1 MVFMCE
7 KSNGV
12 PQMIAMVGAILII
25 LVLCIHC
32 EHSSTRLFNVVS
44 PRKCGVYT
52 SAGVREVLI
61 CMVYSG
67 TDGLVTIAYNSII
80 EV

>member
-7 KSNGV
+7 KSNGG
-12 PQMIAMVGAILII
+12 PQMIAMVGAVLII

-32 EHSSTRLFNVVS
+32 EHSSTRLFTVVS

-52 SAGVREVLI
+52 SAGVSEVLI

-67 TDGLVTIAYNSII
+67 IEVTDGLVTIA
-80 EV
+80 